1 MGTPILRIV
10 NMDQVKVVVNVIERD
25 FSKIKLSQKAALSVG
40 AYPDETFTGKIGL
53 ISPTIDRITR
63 TASVEIIISN
73 RNHRLKPGM
82 FAKVDIIVREKADAI
97 LIPTYA
103 VLEQS
108 DVNKVFVVVN
118 GKATSKVV
126 QLGADQG
133 ESVEVVSGVDVGD
146 SLVVAGH
153 HKISSGEAVRVLEGG
168 GE

>member
-1 MGTPILRIV
+1 LRIV

-25 FSKIKLSQKAALSVG
+25 FSKIKLNQKALVSVG
-40 AYPDETFTGKIGL
+40 AYPDETFAGKTSL
-53 ISPTIDRITR
+53 ISPTINPMTR
-63 TASVEIIISN
+63 TASVEITIPN

-108 DVNKVFVVVN
+108 DVNRVFILAN
-118 GKATSKVV
+118 GKAASREI

-133 ESVEVVSGVDVGD
+133 ESVEVLSGVDIGD

-153 HKISSGEAVRVLEGG
+153 HRISSGEKVRVIQGG